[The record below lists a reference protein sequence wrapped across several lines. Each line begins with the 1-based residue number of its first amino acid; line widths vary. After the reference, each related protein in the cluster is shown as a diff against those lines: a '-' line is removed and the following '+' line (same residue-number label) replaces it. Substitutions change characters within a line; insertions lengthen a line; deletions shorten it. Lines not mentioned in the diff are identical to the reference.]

1 MLKEGFKTSVK
12 KYFLKEENLLTASL
26 RGISIISIALLIFIS
41 GSGIKLS
48 MHFCQHQL
56 YDIGILSHAKSCMQ
70 DATHKHNHCCKEK
83 EKSHSC
89 EDDNIVFKKVD
100 NYLITSISFDYH
112 TYLNTLFAVFESH
125 NFNEFPLANPNT
137 KRTYLEDISPPDMG
151 TILAEL
157 QVYRL

>member
-1 MLKEGFKTSVK
+1 MLNTRFRNRVMNFS
-12 KYFLKEENLLTASL
+12 LKMEKLLVASL
-26 RGISIISIALLIFIS
+26 RSSSLMVIALMIIIS

-56 YDIGILSHAKSCMQ
+56 YDIGILSHAESCMQ
-70 DATHKHNHCCKEK
+70 DATHQHNHCCKEK

-89 EDDNIVFKKVD
+89 ENEDIVFKKVD
-100 NYLITSISFDYH
+100 NYLISSISFDYQ
-112 TYLNTLFAVFESH
+112 TYLNTVFTVFETN
-125 NFNEFPLANPNT
+125 NFDELNT
-137 KRTYLEDISPPDMG
+137 RNSSIKSSFLEDRSPPDMA